1 MKKDIKISYLKKAV
15 KFLNKN
21 SSAIT
26 EEEVDKLV
34 IKFVKK
40 RVFGIDTNVD
50 FKQMNGAISDVYR
63 IRKGNIRII
72 VRLKNEEIIIEAI
85 IVDIG
90 YRGDIYK

>member
-15 KFLNKN
+15 KFLKKN
-21 SSAIT
+21 SSVIT

-40 RVFGIDTNVD
+40 RVFGIDTNID
-50 FKQMNGAISDVYR
+50 FKQMSGAISDIYR

-72 VRLKNEEIIIEAI
+72 VRLKDEEIIIEAV

-90 YRGDIYK
+90 HRGDVYK

>member
-15 KFLNKN
+15 KFLKKN
-21 SSAIT
+21 SSVIT

-40 RVFGIDTNVD
+40 RVFGIDTNID
-50 FKQMNGAISDVYR
+50 FKQMSGAISDVYR

-72 VRLKNEEIIIEAI
+72 VRLKDEEIIIEAI

>member
-15 KFLNKN
+15 KFLKKN
-21 SSAIT
+21 GSAIT

-50 FKQMNGAISDVYR
+50 FKQMSGAISDVYR

-72 VRLKNEEIIIEAI
+72 VRLKDEEIIIEAV

>member
-1 MKKDIKISYLKKAV
+1 MKKEIKISYLKKAV
-15 KFLNKN
+15 KFLKKN
-21 SSAIT
+21 SSVIT
-26 EEEVDKLV
+26 EEEVDKLI

-40 RVFGIDTNVD
+40 RVFGIDNNID
-50 FKQMNGAISDVYR
+50 FKQMSGAISDIYR

-72 VRLKNEEIIIEAI
+72 VRLKDEEIIIEAI